1 MIALIIKTLYE
12 VLIVAAF
19 LYCVAVWVVSLLT

>member
-12 VLIVAAF
+12 VLIVVAF
-19 LYCVAVWVVSLLT
+19 LYCAAVWVVSLLT

>member
-12 VLIVAAF
+12 VLIVVAF
-19 LYCVAVWVVSLLT
+19 LYCVAVWVVSLMT